1 MYKVTKRGNT
11 LNKKM
16 HYEPSTNECRV
27 LIDCKI
33 HIESML
39 VGLGTLDETD
49 KIQKKLI
56 FIYKQLDD
64 IHEDQKK

>member
-16 HYEPSTNECRV
+16 PYEPSTNECRV

-39 VGLGTLDETD
+39 VGLGTLNETD

-64 IHEDQKK
+64 IQEDQKK